1 MRIKYNILWVE
12 NEKDWLEP
20 TLDFVKDTIESYGFK
35 LVHTH
40 VSSEKEIE
48 DLLKEEEAF
57 KNYDLIL
64 VDFQLDRGDRGN
76 RIIEKIRDHQVFTE
90 VIFYSQDLAGVRK
103 AVSEN
108 FLDGVYCA
116 SRNREDFEGKFEKV
130 FATTIKKIQD
140 ISSVR
145 GLVISEACDLDN
157 KVALLIES
165 FFTKYKES
173 DQTKIREYIIKD
185 IVGDQVEKSR
195 KLMEKLNLLSNEDL
209 IKNKFFDAY
218 KKMRILGRII
228 EFLDNKKLLDKDT
241 FNLRYNKEIIEVRN
255 QLAHCVEKEED
266 GKKVLVI
273 NTGEIKYFDDN
284 EYNVMRK
291 NLNEHYDNL
300 LAIENIL

>member
-12 NEKDWLEP
+12 NERDWLEP
-20 TLDFVKDTIESYGFK
+20 TLDFVKDTIEEYGFK
-35 LVHTH
+35 LIHTH

-57 KNYDLIL
+57 KNFDLIL

-116 SRNREDFEGKFEKV
+116 SRNREDFEGKFQKV

-157 KVALLIES
+157 KISVLIES
-165 FFTKYKES
+165 FFHKYTAV
-173 DQTKIREYIIKD
+173 DQSKIRDYIIKD
-185 IVGDQVEKSR
+185 IVGNQEEKGKR
-195 KLMEKLNLLSNEDL
+195 LMEKLYSLSNEDL
-209 IKNKFFDAY
+209 VRHKFFDAY

-241 FNLRYNKEIIEVRN
+241 FNSRYNKEIIELRN
-255 QLAHCVEKEED
+255 ELAHCVEIED
-266 GKKVLVI
+266 NGKKVLV
-273 NTGEIKYFDDN
+273 TTLGEKKHFDDGEFN
-284 EYNVMRK
+284 AMRK
-291 NLNEHYDNL
+291 NLIIHYDNL
-300 LAIENIL
+300 LAIEAAL

>member
-12 NEKDWLEP
+12 NETDWLEP
-20 TLDFVKDTIESYGFK
+20 TLEFVKETIESYGFK
-35 LVHTH
+35 LIHKH
-40 VSSEKEIE
+40 VTSENEIE
-48 DLLKEEEAF
+48 ELLKEEEAF
-57 KNYDLIL
+57 KDYDLIL
-64 VDFQLDRGDRGN
+64 VDFQLDKGDRGN

-90 VIFYSQDLAGVRK
+90 VIFYSQDLAGIRK

-157 KVALLIES
+157 KVSLLIEA
-165 FFTKYKES
+165 FFIKYTES
-173 DQTKIREYIIKD
+173 DQSKIRNYIIKD
-185 IVGDQVEKSR
+185 LVGDQVEKGK
-195 KLMEKLNLLSNEDL
+195 KLMEKLNSLSNEDL
-209 IKNKFFDAY
+209 LHHKFFDAY

-228 EFLDNKKLLDKDT
+228 ELLDNKNLLDKDT

-255 QLAHCVEKEED
+255 QLAHCVEKEKN
-266 GKKVLVI
+266 GKKVLVTF
-273 NTGEIKYFDDN
+273 TGDIKFFDDN
-284 EYNVMRK
+284 EFNDMRK
-291 NLNEHYDNL
+291 NLVDHQNNL
-300 LAIENIL
+300 LAIEAVL